1 MRERRYYLRAIGVGL
16 SVFFTGMAVYTGM
29 PTSFDQLYQPAIQGI
44 LATLTTL
51 GLHVST
57 RRIL

>member
-1 MRERRYYLRAIGVGL
+1 MREQRYWQRAIGVGL
-16 SVFFTGMAVYTGM
+16 SVFITGMAVYTGM

-51 GLHVST
+51 GLNVST
-57 RRIL
+57 RQRP